1 LAAKNAS
8 LPRGWRS
15 SHLSITA
22 TSVDKPTVIL
32 VHGAFA
38 ESSSW
43 NGVIAPLLD
52 DGYRVLAVANPLGGA
67 KSDSDCL
74 HSVLLV
80 RVRDRGQELSH
91 GRPSRHG
98 RRAGSR
104 RTVELLGGSHAVAIP
119 EAAAVVDLIREA
131 ATGSAVR

>member
-1 LAAKNAS
+1 M
-8 LPRGWRS
+8 
-15 SHLSITA
+15 SITT
-22 TSVDKPTVIL
+22 TSVDKATVIL

-52 DGYRVLAVANPLGGA
+52 DGYPVLAVANPLRGV
-67 KSDSDCL
+67 KSDSDYL

-80 RVRDRGQELSH
+80 LVWDQGQELSH
-91 GRPSRHG
+91 GRPSLHG

-104 RTVELLGGSHAVAIP
+104 RTVELQGGSHAVAIP

-131 ATGSAVR
+131 ATGGAVR

>member
-1 LAAKNAS
+1 M
-8 LPRGWRS
+8 
-15 SHLSITA
+15 SITA

-43 NGVIAPLLD
+43 NGGIAPLLD
-52 DGYRVLAVANPLGGA
+52 DGYPVLAVANPLRDV
-67 KSDSDCL
+67 KSDSDYL

-80 RVRDRGQELSH
+80 LVRDRGQEHSD
-91 GRPSRHG
+91 GRPSLHG
-98 RRAGSR
+98 RRVGSR
-104 RTVELLGGSHAVAIP
+104 RTVELQGGWHAVAIP

-131 ATGSAVR
+131 ATGGAVR

>member
-1 LAAKNAS
+1 M
-8 LPRGWRS
+8 
-15 SHLSITA
+15 SITA

-52 DGYRVLAVANPLGGA
+52 DGYPVLAVANPPARRQERLRLPAQRPSGSCSGPRTRTFPRPPIA
-67 KSDSDCL
+67 SWPTG
-74 HSVLLV
+74 
-80 RVRDRGQELSH
+80 RFPADRGTP
-91 GRPSRHG
+91 GR
-98 RRAGSR
+98 
-104 RTVELLGGSHAVAIP
+104 SHAVAIP

-131 ATGSAVR
+131 ATGGAAR